1 MSFEFLQGAEAIS
14 RAAIYAGC
22 DFFAG
27 YPITPATQILIQ
39 MMRELPKRGGV
50 AIQGEDEIASVGMCI
65 AASMAG
71 RKVLTAT
78 SGPGISL
85 YSENVGLAIMG
96 EVPLVIVDVQRL
108 GPATGGATTGA
119 EGDLQFLRWVTSGG
133 LPMVVLSPSS
143 IESMFTLT
151 VHAFNLAE
159 SLRTPVFLLSSK
171 DMVLSMHTL
180 DRDKLKWPRVVERTR
195 FEGPGPF
202 VPYRFDNLA
211 DIPDFLPIGA
221 DEVVRFTTSM
231 HDEQAYL
238 TKAPAKVERKFRHLG
253 EKIEKHGEMI
263 ESVQAD
269 LEEGADALVVSY
281 GINAAL
287 CKEAVQTVRN
297 EGAKCSLLIVESL
310 FPIPER
316 ALSNAL
322 RGIKKV
328 ILPEMNLSLYAGAIE
343 HLIPAGVE
351 LISIP
356 RVDGELI
363 TVEDVVRKGGLL

>member
-1 MSFEFLQGAEAIS
+1 MAFEFLQGAEAIS

-39 MMRELPKRGGV
+39 LMRELPKQGRL
-50 AIQGEDEIASVGMCI
+50 AIQGEDEIASIGMCI

-71 RKVLTAT
+71 RKAMTAT

-119 EGDLQFLRWVTSGG
+119 EGDVQFLRWVTSGG
-133 LPMVVLSPSS
+133 LPMVVLAPSG

-180 DRDKLKWPRVVERTR
+180 DREKLIWPKVVERTR
-195 FEGPGPF
+195 FKGSGPF
-202 VPYRFDNLA
+202 VPYRFDDSA
-211 DIPDFLPIGA
+211 DTPEFLPIGA
-221 DEVVRFTTSM
+221 DKLVRFTTSM
-231 HDEQAYL
+231 HDEHAYL
-238 TKAPAKVERKFRHLG
+238 TKVPAKVERKLRHLE
-253 EKIEKHGEMI
+253 EKIEKHGETI
-263 ESVQAD
+263 ESVQRD
-269 LEEGADALVVSY
+269 LEEGSHALVLSY

-287 CKEAVQTVRN
+287 CKEVVQTVRN
-297 EGAKCSLLIVESL
+297 EGGKCSLLIVESL

-316 ALSNAL
+316 TLIESL
-322 RGIKKV
+322 QGIKKV
-328 ILPEMNLSLYAGAIE
+328 ILPEMNLGLYAVAIE
-343 HLIPAGVE
+343 HLIPAGIE

-363 TVEDVVRKGGLL
+363 TAEEVITKGGLM

>member
-39 MMRELPKRGGV
+39 MMRELPKRGHV
-50 AIQGEDEIASVGMCI
+50 AIQGEDEIASIGMCI

-71 RKVLTAT
+71 RKAMTAT

-85 YSENVGLAIMG
+85 YSENIGLAIMG

-108 GPATGGATTGA
+108 GPATGGATPGA
-119 EGDLQFLRWVTSGG
+119 EGDVQFLRWVTSGG
-133 LPMVVLSPSS
+133 LPMVILAPSG
-143 IESMFTLT
+143 IESMFALT

-180 DRDKLKWPRVVERTR
+180 DLEKLEWPSVVERNR
-195 FEGPGPF
+195 FKGSGPF
-202 VPYRFDNLA
+202 VPYRFEDPS
-211 DIPDFLPIGA
+211 DIPEFLPIGA
-221 DEVVRFTTSM
+221 EKLVRFTTSM
-231 HDEQAYL
+231 HDENAYL
-238 TKAPAKVERKFRHLG
+238 TKAPAKVERKLRHLE
-253 EKIEKHGEMI
+253 EKIEKKSDMI
-263 ESVQAD
+263 ESVQKD
-269 LEEGADALVVSY
+269 FETDADALVLSY

-287 CKEAVQTVRN
+287 CREVVQTVRN
-297 EGAKCSLLIVESL
+297 EGAKCSLLIIESL

-316 ALSNAL
+316 SLSEALQ
-322 RGIKKV
+322 GTKKV
-328 ILPEMNLSLYAGAIE
+328 VLPEMNLGLYAGAIE

-356 RVDGELI
+356 RIDGELI
-363 TVEDVVRKGGLL
+363 TVEEVISKGALM